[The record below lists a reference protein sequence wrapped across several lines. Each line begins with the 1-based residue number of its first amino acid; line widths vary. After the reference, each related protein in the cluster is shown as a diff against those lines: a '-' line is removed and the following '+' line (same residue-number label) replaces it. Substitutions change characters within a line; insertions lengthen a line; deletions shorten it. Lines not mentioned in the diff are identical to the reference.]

1 VPAHRPGLFGGFAA
15 VALLDGGQ
23 FVGVLGHLGRQLH
36 QQAPALGGADLAPD
50 RVVALARGVH
60 GGIDVLRV
68 AALDLVETWPSDG
81 SITGMVRPDEE
92 GVEALA
98 M

>member
-1 VPAHRPGLFGGFAA
+1 LADSFISR
-15 VALLDGGQ
+15 
-23 FVGVLGHLGRQLH
+23 R
-36 QQAPALGGADLAPD
+36 PALGGAMTLLPH

-60 GGIDVLRV
+60 GGVDVVRV

-81 SITGMVRPDEE
+81 SITGIVRPDEE
-92 GVEALA
+92 GTEALA